1 MKAVLLGPIAPP
13 ISGPSV
19 KNKMMKDWIV
29 NNDKTIELKLFN
41 TYDVRNRD
49 FNSVFKSLKSFIS
62 TRIIILSVSKKGRLL
77 IIPVC
82 WLFRKKIILFPAGGS
97 FDDEINDLHPL
108 IKKLFLR
115 CCKNVIEVYS
125 QTNALKEG
133 LEKLGFQKVIYFP
146 NPRINK
152 GLKACNKIE
161 NQEFKII
168 YISKIREGKGPL
180 LLIEA
185 IKQLSNR
192 FEDINLSLN
201 FYGIIEAEFKP
212 KFLEAIDNSSFA
224 NYEGVV
230 PFDKVQNVIA
240 QHNLFILPTLFDE
253 GVPGAVIEAML
264 TGIPIIVSEF
274 RASRELIDDE
284 KSGLIVPQNDI
295 KALSKAIQR
304 IASDL
309 PLRESLSKEA
319 LNSSVRYDLD
329 NNMRLFT
336 NNLKNI

>member
-1 MKAVLLGPIAPP
+1 MKALLLGPIAPP

-19 KNKMMKDWIV
+19 KNEMMKDWIA
-29 NNDKTIELKLFN
+29 NNEKTIHLKLFN
-41 TYDVRNRD
+41 TYDFRNKKIK
-49 FNSVFKSLKSFIS
+49 SVFKSLIAFVG
-62 TRIIILSVSKKGRLL
+62 TRTIILSVSKKGRLL

-152 GLKACNKIE
+152 SSKAYNEID

-168 YISKIREGKGPL
+168 FISKIREGKGPL

-185 IKQLSNR
+185 IRLLSDKFN
-192 FEDINLSLN
+192 DINLTLT
-201 FYGIIEAEFKP
+201 FYGIIEEEFKA
-212 KFLEAIDNSSFA
+212 KFLETIDNSSFA
-224 NYEGVV
+224 SYEGVV
-230 PFDKVQNVIA
+230 PFENVQNVIA

-295 KALSKAIQR
+295 KALSKAIER
-304 IASDL
+304 IVSDL
-309 PLRESLSKEA
+309 PLRESLSKGA
-319 LNSSVRYDLD
+319 LKSSTRYDMD
-329 NNMRLFT
+329 NNMRIFV